1 MFSRILDRLI
11 PPASFPAFL
20 IWGLIFALAYAQSP
34 LYTSNQNQYFLHG
47 IALAGFGELDQD
59 WLANT
64 LDPTPVFSALVFLVY
79 SGMRWEGW
87 FYFIYAGLMGVYLY
101 SLWICVNTV
110 FRLWDSQVKSAM
122 FLALLIVLTSAGW
135 RFALSHGLGA
145 NWTYIFEDGVADQR
159 MLGPVLQPST
169 FGVFLLFSVAL
180 YLHGKPYLG
189 VAAAVLSATVHPTY
203 VLSSAVLTVVYMWD
217 AYHYQRSTR
226 QAMQLGLLGLIL
238 VLPTLLA
245 SYTVFASASLETA
258 RAAQQILVDFRIP
271 HHAVV
276 SQWFDLTAVV
286 KIAFLCAALVLVRR
300 TKLYPVLLIP
310 AAAVGLLTLAQILL
324 DSDSLAL
331 LFPWRISTFLV
342 PLSTAIILAACVQRI
357 TEVRWARSEQGQK
370 ALLIASLLMIGC
382 ALLVGAIRF
391 AVDLD
396 RRASEAEQPLLAYV
410 SANRAPGDL
419 YLIPLKMQDFRLET
433 GAPALVDFKSIP
445 YKAEEVLEW
454 YRRVKL
460 VHGLERGSDCA
471 ILSRIAAEYP
481 LTHVIIESD
490 QKLAGCSQ
498 IEELYSD
505 QSYQLFRLK

>member
-1 MFSRILDRLI
+1 MLSRIFDRLI
-11 PPASFPAFL
+11 PPVGFTAFL
-20 IWGLIFALAYAQSP
+20 VWGLIFALSYAQSP

-47 IALAGFGELDQD
+47 IAQAGYGELDQD

-64 LDPTPVFSALVFLVY
+64 LDPTPVFSALVFLIY
-79 SGMRWEGW
+79 RGMRWEGW
-87 FYFIYAGLMGVYLY
+87 FYFVYAGLMGIYLY
-101 SLWICVNTV
+101 SLWVCVNTV
-110 FRLWDSQVKSAM
+110 FALRDSRVKSAM

-145 NWTYIFEDGVADQR
+145 NWAYIFEDGVADQR
-159 MLGPVLQPST
+159 MLGPVLQPSA
-169 FGVFLLFSVAL
+169 FGVFLLLSITL
-180 YLHGKPYLG
+180 YLRGKPYLG

-203 VLSSAVLTVVYMWD
+203 ILSSAVLTVVYMWD
-217 AYHYQRSTR
+217 AYHNQRSIR

-238 VLPTLLA
+238 ALPTLLA
-245 SYTVFASASLETA
+245 SYTVFAGASPETA
-258 RAAQQILVDFRIP
+258 RAAQRILVDYRIP

-276 SQWFDLTAVV
+276 SQWFDLTAVM

-310 AAAVGLLTLAQILL
+310 AAAVGLLTLAQVLL

-342 PLSTAIILAACVQRI
+342 PLSTAVILAACVQRI
-357 TEVRWARSEQGQK
+357 AEVRWARSEQGQK

-391 AVDLD
+391 IVDLD
-396 RRASEAEQPLLAYV
+396 RKADEAEQSLLAFV
-410 SANRAPGDL
+410 SENRAPGDL

-445 YKAEEVLEW
+445 YRAEEVLEW

-460 VHGLERGSDCA
+460 VEELENGSDCA

-481 LTHVIIESD
+481 LTHVVVESGHA
-490 QKLAGCSQ
+490 LAACNQ
-498 IEELYSD
+498 LKALYSD
-505 QSYQLFRLK
+505 QSFRLYRFK